1 MTQLTPEQLLEV
13 FRRRAATRAYDPNRT
28 ISDADFAAILECAR
42 LSPSSVGSEPWQFLV
57 IQNSDLRAKLKP
69 VSWGMATQV
78 DDASHLVVIAAK
90 TNARFDTPFFD
101 DIIARRGFTGDAAVA
116 ARAKYQR
123 FQQHDADILASER
136 SVLDWAGKQTYIAL
150 ANMMTGAALLGI
162 DSCPIEGFDY
172 AAVNQILSDAGCLDT
187 NEWRVSVMVSFGY
200 RAGEIKP
207 KARKTV
213 DEVVRWFE

>member
-1 MTQLTPEQLLEV
+1 MIQLTPEQLLEV

-90 TNARFDTPFFD
+90 TNARFDTP
-101 DIIARRGFTGDAAVA
+101 
-116 ARAKYQR
+116 
-123 FQQHDADILASER
+123 
-136 SVLDWAGKQTYIAL
+136 
-150 ANMMTGAALLGI
+150 
-162 DSCPIEGFDY
+162 
-172 AAVNQILSDAGCLDT
+172 
-187 NEWRVSVMVSFGY
+187 
-200 RAGEIKP
+200 
-207 KARKTV
+207 
-213 DEVVRWFE
+213 